1 MSAQP
6 PTPAKDGSAATPPAP
21 PAAPPSDVVNVEVD
35 GKVCQGRR
43 GQMII
48 HVTDA
53 QNAYVP
59 RFCYHDK
66 LPIAAN
72 CRMCLVEV
80 EKAPK
85 PLPACATPIAEGM
98 KIYTKSPKAIGA
110 QKATMEFLLINHP
123 LDCPICDQG
132 GECELQDL
140 AMGFGRD
147 AARFTERKRVVK
159 DKDIGPLVSTDMTRC
174 IHCTRCVRFGQD
186 IAGIQELG
194 TTGRGEHMEIGTY
207 VERAVEHELSGNIID
222 LCPVGALNSKPFRFR
237 ARAWEMTQ
245 AALVSPHDGVGTN
258 LYGHVLRGRLMRVV
272 PRAND
277 AINETWIADR
287 DRFSYEGVY
296 SADRLDAPMVRE
308 GGEWKRVTWEQAL
321 DLAAKGLKAAGADLA
336 TLASASATVEELY
349 LLSRL
354 TRGLGSANIDHRLR
368 QADFRDQAADPAA
381 PGLGGLAIAG
391 VDQLDALLV
400 VGSNLRRE
408 APVLAH
414 RVRKA
419 ARRGA
424 KVAFLNPARYD
435 YLFPVAAYLE
445 SAPGRQLTDL
455 AAVYAACLD
464 GAQPAKHLAALV
476 AGAQPNVGHRA
487 IAAALKAGQ
496 KRAVWLGA
504 LALRHP
510 AYADLRA
517 VAAGLAAATGA
528 TLATLA
534 EGGNAAGAYLAGAV
548 PHRDAGGI
556 PVAAAGR
563 HAREML
569 SSPHKAYLLF
579 GGTEPWADAPLAHA
593 DALRTLQ
600 GADFIV
606 AATPYADETLKSVAH
621 VLLPIST
628 FAETSGTYVN
638 FEGLWQSFAGAARPP
653 GEARPG
659 WKVLR
664 VLGNVTGLAHF
675 DYTSS
680 EEVREELRAR
690 CADIAAGPYQGAH
703 EPRPQNGAAAGDA
716 PRVPD
721 VPMYAIDAVLRRS
734 PSLQRTKEGKGA
746 ALVYGGAGA

>member
-1 MSAQP
+1 MS
-6 PTPAKDGSAATPPAP
+6 TPPNLVKEG
-21 PAAPPSDVVNVEVD
+21 AAPPSDVVNVEVD
-35 GKVCQGRR
+35 GKACQGRK

-48 HVTDA
+48 HVTDT
-53 QNAYVP
+53 QDAYVP
-59 RFCYHDK
+59 RFCYHEK
-66 LPIAAN
+66 LTIAAN

-85 PLPACATPIAEGM
+85 PLPACATPITEGM

-147 AARFTERKRVVK
+147 AARFNERKRVVK
-159 DKDIGPLVSTDMTRC
+159 DKDLGPLVSTDMTRC
-174 IHCTRCVRFGQD
+174 IHCTRCVRFTAE
-186 IAGIQELG
+186 IAGMQELG

-222 LCPVGALNSKPFRFR
+222 LCPVGALNSKPFRYR
-237 ARAWEMTQ
+237 ARGWEMTQ

-258 LYGHVLRGRLMRVV
+258 IYGHVLRGRLMRVV
-272 PRAND
+272 PRANE

-287 DRFSYEGVY
+287 DRYSYEGLY
-296 SADRLDAPMVRE
+296 SADRLGSPMVRE
-308 GGEWKRVTWEQAL
+308 DGEWKQVTWEVAL
-321 DLAAKGLKAAGADLA
+321 ETAARGLKAAGAELA

-354 TRGLGSANIDHRLR
+354 TRALGSANIDHRLR
-368 QADFRDQAADPAA
+368 QVDFRDQAADPAS
-381 PGLGGLAIAG
+381 PGLGGLAIAAI
-391 VDQLDALLV
+391 DQLDALLV

-419 ARRGA
+419 AKRGA

-445 SAPGRQLTDL
+445 SAPSRQLADL
-455 AAVYAACLD
+455 AAIYSAALD
-464 GAQPAKHLAALV
+464 GASAPKHLASLV
-476 AGAQPNVGHRA
+476 SGAQVNTAHRTIAGALKSGAKRA
-487 IAAALKAGQ
+487 I
-496 KRAVWLGA
+496 WLGA

-510 AYADLRA
+510 GYADLRA
-517 VAAGLAAATGA
+517 VAAGIAAATGA
-528 TLATLA
+528 SLGVLA
-534 EGGNAAGAYLAGAV
+534 EGGNAAGACLAGAI

-556 PVAAAGR
+556 PSATFGKS
-563 HAREML
+563 ARDML
-569 SSPHKAYLLF
+569 ASPQKAYLLF
-579 GGTEPWADAPLAHA
+579 GGVEPWSDAVRADAAPN
-593 DALRTLQ
+593 DALRSLE
-600 GADFIV
+600 GSSFVV
-606 AATPYADETLKSVAH
+606 AATPYADEKLKAVAH

-628 FAETSGTYVN
+628 FVETSGTYIN
-638 FEGLWQSFAGAARPP
+638 LEGLWQSFAGAAKPL
-653 GEARPG
+653 GETRPG

-664 VLGNVTGLAHF
+664 VLGNLAGVRDF
-675 DYTSS
+675 DYQSS

-690 CADIAAGPYQGAH
+690 CADLAAGSYQGTH
-703 EPRPQNGAAAGDA
+703 EPVLSKNGGGAGDA
-716 PRVPD
+716 RVVD
-721 VPMYAIDAVLRRS
+721 VPMYAIDAVLRRAS
-734 PSLQRTKEGKGA
+734 SLQRTREGKLA
-746 ALVYGGAGA
+746 PLVYGSVGGPGA

>member
-1 MSAQP
+1 MS
-6 PTPAKDGSAATPPAP
+6 TPADKAAPPPAP
-21 PAAPPSDVVNVEVD
+21 PAAPAPPSDVVNVEVD
-35 GKVCQGRR
+35 GKPCQGKKV
-43 GQMII
+43 QMII
-48 HVTDA
+48 HVSDA

-85 PLPACATPIAEGM
+85 PLPACATPITEGM
-98 KIYTKSPKAIGA
+98 KVFTKSPKAIGA

-147 AARFTERKRVVK
+147 AARFNERKRVVK

-194 TTGRGEHMEIGTY
+194 TTGRGEQMEIGTY

-222 LCPVGALNSKPFRFR
+222 LCPVGALNSKPFRYR
-237 ARAWEMTQ
+237 ARSWEMTQ

-258 LYGHVLRGRLMRVV
+258 VFGHILRGRLMRVV

-296 SADRLDAPMVRE
+296 SADRLGEPMVRD
-308 GGEWKRVTWEQAL
+308 GNEWKKVTWEAAL
-321 DLAAKGLKAAGADLA
+321 EAAAAGLKAAGADLA
-336 TLASASATVEELY
+336 TLASASATTEELY
-349 LLSRL
+349 LLGRL
-354 TRGLGSANIDHRLR
+354 TRGLGSGHIDHRLR
-368 QADFRDQAADPAA
+368 QVDFRDPQGDPAA
-381 PGLGGLAIAG
+381 PGLGGLAIA
-391 VDQLDALLV
+391 DIDKLDALLV
-400 VGSNLRRE
+400 VGCNLRRE

-419 ARRGA
+419 AGRGA
-424 KVAFLNPARYD
+424 KVAFLNPARYE

-445 SAPGRQLTDL
+445 SALAKQVADL
-455 AAVYAACLD
+455 AAVLASALD
-464 GAQPAKHLAALV
+464 GAAAPKNVAALV
-476 AGAQPNVGHRA
+476 SGAQVNTAHRA
-487 IAAALKAGQ
+487 LAAALKAGGS
-496 KRAVWLGA
+496 RAIWLGA

-510 AYADLRA
+510 AHADLRA
-517 VAAGLAAATGA
+517 LAAAIAQATGA
-528 TLATLA
+528 KLGTLA
-534 EGGNAAGAYLAGAV
+534 EGGNAAGAWLAGAV
-548 PHRDAGGI
+548 PHRDAAGI
-556 PVAAAGR
+556 ASASPG
-563 HAREML
+563 HNAREML
-569 SSPHKAYLLF
+569 AAGHKAFLLF
-579 GGTEPWADAPLAHA
+579 GGVEPWADGLGEQAQK
-593 DALRTLQ
+593 AL
-600 GADFIV
+600 GSASFVV
-606 AATPYADETLKSVAH
+606 AATPYADDALRSVAH
-621 VLLPIST
+621 VLLPIGT

-638 FEGLWQSFAGAARPP
+638 LEGLWQSFAGAAMPL

-664 VLGNVTGLAHF
+664 VLGNLAGIADF
-675 DYTSS
+675 DYQSS

-690 CADIAAGPYQGAH
+690 CADVVADSYRGTHEVKAPAA
-703 EPRPQNGAAAGDA
+703 DA
-716 PRVPD
+716 RVVD
-721 VPMYAIDAVLRRS
+721 VPMYAVDAVRRRA
-734 PSLQRTKEGKGA
+734 PSLQRTREGKVA
-746 ALVYGGAGA
+746 ALVHGGAGA

>member
-1 MSAQP
+1 MSAVP
-6 PTPAKDGSAATPPAP
+6 PVTPT
-21 PAAPPSDVVNVEVD
+21 APPSDVVNVEVD
-35 GKVCQGRR
+35 GKPCQGKK

-85 PLPACATPIAEGM
+85 PMPACATPIGEGM
-98 KIYTKSPKAIGA
+98 KIFTKSPKAIGA

-132 GECELQDL
+132 GACELQDL

-147 AARFTERKRVVK
+147 AARFNERKRVVK

-186 IAGIQELG
+186 VAGIQELG

-222 LCPVGALNSKPFRFR
+222 LCPVGALNSKPFRYR
-237 ARAWEMTQ
+237 ARSWEMTQ

-258 LYGHVLRGRLMRVV
+258 LFGHVLRGKLMRVV
-272 PRAND
+272 PRTND

-287 DRFSYEGVY
+287 DRFSYEGIY
-296 SADRLDAPMVRE
+296 SADRLGEPMVRE
-308 GGEWKRVTWEQAL
+308 GGEWKKVTWEVAL
-321 DLAAKGLKAAGADLA
+321 ETAAKGLKAAGADLA
-336 TLASASATVEELY
+336 TITSASATVEELY
-349 LLSRL
+349 LLSKL
-354 TRGLGSANIDHRLR
+354 TRALGSNNIDHRLR
-368 QADFRDQAADPAA
+368 QSDFRDQDADPAA
-381 PGLGGLAIAG
+381 PGLGGLSIAAI
-391 VDQLDALLV
+391 DQLDALLV

-419 ARRGA
+419 AKRGA
-424 KVAFLNPARYD
+424 KVAFLNPTRFD

-445 SAPGRQLTDL
+445 SPPARQLADL
-455 AAVYAACLD
+455 AAVYSACLD
-464 GAQPAKHLAALV
+464 GAAPPKHLASLV
-476 AGAQPNVGHRA
+476 AGAQANVGHRA
-487 IAAALKAGQ
+487 IATALKSGQ
-496 KRAVWLGA
+496 KRAIWLGA
-504 LALRHP
+504 LTTRHP

-517 VAAGLAAATGA
+517 VAAGIAAATGA
-528 TLATLA
+528 ALGVLA

-548 PHRDAGGI
+548 PHRE
-556 PVAAAGR
+556 AAGAKSAAVGKN
-563 HAREML
+563 AREL
-569 SSPHKAYLLF
+569 LTQPQKAYLLF
-579 GGTEPWADAPLAHA
+579 GGVEPWVDSLGVDAIKSLGA
-593 DALRTLQ
+593 
-600 GADFIV
+600 ADFVV
-606 AATPYADETLKSVAH
+606 AATPYADDALKAVAH

-638 FEGLWQSFAGAARPP
+638 LEGQWQSFAGAAKPL

-664 VLGNVTGLAHF
+664 VLGNLAGVAGF
-675 DYTSS
+675 DYQSS
-680 EEVREELRAR
+680 DELREELRAR
-690 CADIAAGPYQGAH
+690 CGDVAVGSYQGSH
-703 EPRPQNGAAAGDA
+703 EAKVSPQDV
-716 PRVPD
+716 RVVD
-721 VPMYAIDAVLRRS
+721 VPMYSVDAILRRS
-734 PSLQRTKEGKGA
+734 PSLQRTREGKGGA
-746 ALVYGGAGA
+746 VAYGGGQGA

>member
-1 MSAQP
+1 MSTP
-6 PTPAKDGSAATPPAP
+6 PPVTPA

-35 GKVCQGRR
+35 GKAAQGKK

-53 QNAYVP
+53 VDAYVP

-66 LPIAAN
+66 LTIAAN

-98 KIYTKSPKAIGA
+98 KIFTKSPKAIGA

-147 AARFTERKRVVK
+147 AARFNERKRVVK
-159 DKDIGPLVSTDMTRC
+159 DKDLGPLVSTDMTRC
-174 IHCTRCVRFGQD
+174 IHCTRCVRFTAE
-186 IAGIQELG
+186 IAGMQELG
-194 TTGRGEHMEIGTY
+194 TTGRGENMEIGTY
-207 VERAVEHELSGNIID
+207 IERAVEHELSGNIID
-222 LCPVGALNSKPFRFR
+222 LCPVGALNSKPFRYR
-237 ARAWEMTQ
+237 ARGWEMTQ

-258 LYGHVLRGRLMRVV
+258 LYGHVLRGRLMRMV
-272 PRAND
+272 PRANE

-287 DRFSYEGVY
+287 DRYSYEGLY
-296 SADRLDAPMVRE
+296 SADRLEAPMVRD
-308 GGEWKRVTWEQAL
+308 GGEWKRVTWEVAL
-321 DLAAKGLKAAGADLA
+321 EAAAKGLKAAGAELA
-336 TLASASATVEELY
+336 TLASSSATLEELY

-354 TRGLGSANIDHRLR
+354 TRGLGSDNIDHRLR
-368 QADFRDQAADPAA
+368 QQDFRDQSADPAA

-391 VDQLDALLV
+391 IDQLDALLV

-419 ARRGA
+419 ATRGA
-424 KVAFLNPARYD
+424 KVTFVNPARYD

-445 SAPGRQLTDL
+445 SSPSNQLVDL
-455 AAVYAACLD
+455 CAIYAAALD
-464 GAQPAKHLAALV
+464 GAAAPKHLAALV
-476 AGAQPNVGHRA
+476 SGAQVNTAHRT
-487 IAAALKAGQ
+487 IATALKSGQ
-496 KRAVWLGA
+496 KRAIWLGA

-510 AYADLRA
+510 AFADLRA
-517 VAAGLAAATGA
+517 VAAGIATATGA
-528 TLATLA
+528 ALGTLA

-556 PVAAAGR
+556 KSAATGKS
-563 HAREML
+563 ARDML
-569 SSPHKAYLLF
+569 AASQKAYLLF
-579 GGTEPWADAPLAHA
+579 GGVEPWSDSFGV
-593 DALRTLQ
+593 DALKSIG
-600 GADFIV
+600 GADFVV
-606 AATPYADETLKSVAH
+606 AATPFAEATLKNLAN

-628 FAETSGTYVN
+628 FVETSGTYVN
-638 FEGLWQSFAGAARPP
+638 LEGLWQSFAGAAKPI

-664 VLGNVTGLAHF
+664 VLGNLAGIQDF
-675 DYTSS
+675 DYQSS

-690 CADIAAGPYQGAH
+690 CADIAAASYRGTH
-703 EPRPQNGAAAGDA
+703 EARLSPVDA
-716 PRVPD
+716 RVVD
-721 VPMYAIDAVLRRS
+721 VPMYAIDAVLRRA
-734 PSLQRTKEGKGA
+734 PSLQRTREGKLA
-746 ALVYGGAGA
+746 PLVYGGAGG

>member
-1 MSAQP
+1 MSAVP
-6 PTPAKDGSAATPPAP
+6 PVT

-35 GKVCQGRR
+35 GKPCQGKK

-53 QNAYVP
+53 QKDAYVP

-98 KIYTKSPKAIGA
+98 KIFTKSPRAIGA

-147 AARFTERKRVVK
+147 AARFNERKRVVK

-194 TTGRGEHMEIGTY
+194 TTGRGEQMEIGTY
-207 VERAVEHELSGNIID
+207 VEKAVEHELSGNIID
-222 LCPVGALNSKPFRFR
+222 LCPVGALNSKPFRYR
-237 ARAWEMTQ
+237 ARSWEMTQ
-245 AALVSPHDGVGTN
+245 SALVSPHDGTGTN
-258 LYGHVLRGRLMRVV
+258 LFGHVLRGKLMRMV
-272 PRAND
+272 PRPND

-287 DRFSYEGVY
+287 DRYSYEGVY
-296 SADRLDAPMVRE
+296 SADRLEAPMVRE
-308 GGEWKRVTWEQAL
+308 GSEWKRVTWEAAL
-321 DLAAKGLKAAGADLA
+321 EKAAAGLKAAGADLA
-336 TLASASATVEELY
+336 TLANPSSTAEELY
-349 LLSRL
+349 LLAKI
-354 TRGLGSANIDHRLR
+354 TRALGSGNIDHRLR

-381 PGLGGLAIAG
+381 PGLGGLSIAAI
-391 VDQLDALLV
+391 DQLDALLV

-408 APVLAH
+408 APLLAH

-424 KVAFLNPARYD
+424 KITFLNPARYD

-445 SAPGRQLTDL
+445 SAPSKQVADL
-455 AAVYAACLD
+455 AAVYSAALD
-464 GAQPAKHLAALV
+464 GAAPAKHLASLV
-476 AGAQPNVGHRA
+476 GGAQPNVAHRA
-487 IAAALKAGQ
+487 LAAALKSGSKKAI
-496 KRAVWLGA
+496 WLGA

-510 AYADLRA
+510 AFADLRA
-517 VAAGLAAATGA
+517 LAAGLASVTGA
-528 TLATLA
+528 TLGTLT

-548 PHRDAGGI
+548 PHREPGGI
-556 PVAAAGR
+556 KSAAAGKN
-563 HAREML
+563 AREML
-569 SSPHKAYLLF
+569 ATSQKAYLLF
-579 GGTEPWADAPLAHA
+579 GGTEPWADALGN
-593 DALRTLQ
+593 DALKALA
-600 GADFIV
+600 GASFVV

-621 VLLPIST
+621 VLLPIGT
-628 FAETSGTYVN
+628 FVETSGTYIN
-638 FEGLWQSFAGAARPP
+638 FEGLWQSCAGAAKPL

-664 VLGNVTGLAHF
+664 VLGNLAGVPQF
-675 DYTSS
+675 DYQSS
-680 EEVREELRAR
+680 EEVREELRAL
-690 CADIAAGPYQGAH
+690 CGDVAASSYQGSH
-703 EPRPQNGAAAGDA
+703 EVRGSASDA
-716 PRVPD
+716 RVVD
-721 VPMYAIDAVLRRS
+721 VPMYAVDAILRRA

-746 ALVYGGAGA
+746 AVVYGAGA

>member
-6 PTPAKDGSAATPPAP
+6 PVTTPP

-35 GKVCQGRR
+35 GKVCQGKK

-53 QNAYVP
+53 QDAYVP

-85 PLPACATPIAEGM
+85 PLPACATPITEGM
-98 KIYTKSPKAIGA
+98 KIFTKSPKAIGA

-147 AARFTERKRVVK
+147 AARFNERKRVVK
-159 DKDIGPLVSTDMTRC
+159 DKDLGPLVSTDMTRC
-174 IHCTRCVRFGQD
+174 IHCTRCVRFTSE

-194 TTGRGEHMEIGTY
+194 TTGRGENMEIGTY
-207 VERAVEHELSGNIID
+207 VERAVTHEMSGNIID
-222 LCPVGALNSKPFRFR
+222 LCPVGALNSKPFRYR
-237 ARAWEMTQ
+237 ARSWEMTQ
-245 AALVSPHDGVGTN
+245 AALISPHDGVGSN
-258 LYGHVLRGRLMRVV
+258 LYGHVLRGRLMRIV
-272 PRAND
+272 PRPNE

-287 DRFSYEGVY
+287 DRYSYEGIY
-296 SADRLDAPMVRE
+296 SADRVTSPMVRE
-308 GGEWKRVTWEQAL
+308 GADWKQVTWEIAL
-321 DLAAKGLKAAGADLA
+321 ETAARGLKAAGAELA

-354 TRGLGSANIDHRLR
+354 TRALGSNNIDHRLR

-381 PGLGGLAIAG
+381 PGLGGLMIAG

-408 APVLAH
+408 VPLLAH

-419 ARRGA
+419 AKRGA
-424 KVAFLNPARYD
+424 KVAFLNPARFD

-445 SAPGRQLTDL
+445 SSPAKQLADL
-455 AAVYAACLD
+455 AAIYAAALD
-464 GAQPAKHLAALV
+464 GAAAPAHLAALV
-476 AGAQPNVGHRA
+476 GAAQVNTAHRS
-487 IAAALKAGQ
+487 IAATLKSGQ
-496 KRAVWLGA
+496 KRAIWLGA
-504 LALRHP
+504 LALRHA

-517 VAAGLAAATGA
+517 VAAALAAATGA
-528 TLATLA
+528 TLGTLA

-548 PHRDAGGI
+548 PHRDAAGI
-556 PVAAAGR
+556 QPATVGK
-563 HAREML
+563 HAREL
-569 SSPHKAYLLF
+569 LAGPQKAYLLF
-579 GGTEPWADAPLAHA
+579 GGAEPWADGLAA
-593 DALRTLQ
+593 DAQRALA
-600 GADFIV
+600 GAEFVV

-628 FAETSGTYVN
+628 FVETSGTYVN
-638 FEGLWQSFAGAARPP
+638 LEGLWQSFTGAAKPL

-664 VLGNVTGLAHF
+664 VLGNLADVREF
-675 DYTSS
+675 DYQSS
-680 EEVREELRAR
+680 EEVREELRLR
-690 CADIAAGPYQGAH
+690 CADIGASSYQGKH
-703 EPRPQNGAAAGDA
+703 EAKATATGDV
-716 PRVPD
+716 RVVD
-721 VPMYAIDAVLRRS
+721 VPMYSIDAVLRRA
-734 PSLQRTKEGKGA
+734 PSLQRTREGKGA
-746 ALVYGGAGA
+746 AVVYGVSGA

>member
-1 MSAQP
+1 MSAVPPVTTPP
-6 PTPAKDGSAATPPAP
+6 PT
-21 PAAPPSDVVNVEVD
+21 APPSDVVNVEVD
-35 GKVCQGRR
+35 GKPCQGKK

-85 PLPACATPIAEGM
+85 PLPACATPIGEGM
-98 KIYTKSPKAIGA
+98 KIFTKSPKAIGA

-147 AARFTERKRVVK
+147 LARFNERKRVVK

-207 VERAVEHELSGNIID
+207 VEKAVEHELSGNIID
-222 LCPVGALNSKPFRFR
+222 LCPVGALNSKPFRYR
-237 ARAWEMTQ
+237 ARSWEMTQ

-258 LYGHVLRGRLMRVV
+258 LFGHVLRGKLMRVV
-272 PRAND
+272 PRPND

-287 DRFSYEGVY
+287 DRYSYEGIY
-296 SADRLDAPMVRE
+296 SQDRLEAPMVRE
-308 GGEWKRVTWEQAL
+308 NGEWKRVSWEVAL
-321 DLAAKGLKAAGADLA
+321 ETAAKALKGAGSEVA
-336 TLASASATVEELY
+336 TLASNSATVEELY
-349 LLSRL
+349 LLGKL
-354 TRGLGSANIDHRLR
+354 TRALGSANIDHRLR
-368 QADFRDQAADPAA
+368 QADFRDEAGDPAA
-381 PGLGGLAIAG
+381 PGLGGLAIAAI
-391 VDQLDALLV
+391 DQLDALLI

-419 ARRGA
+419 AKRGA
-424 KVAFLNPARYD
+424 KVTFLNPSRYD
-435 YLFPVAAYLE
+435 YLFPVAAYIE
-445 SAPGRQLTDL
+445 SSPAKQISDL
-455 AAVYAACLD
+455 AAIYSACLD
-464 GAQPAKHLAALV
+464 GAAPPAHLKTLMG
-476 AGAQPNVGHRA
+476 GAQANLAHKAV
-487 IAAALKAGQ
+487 AAALKSGQ
-496 KRAVWLGA
+496 KRAIWLGA

-517 VAAGLAAATGA
+517 VAAGIAAATGA
-528 TLATLA
+528 TLGTLA

-548 PHRDAGGI
+548 PHREPGGTRSGI
-556 PVAAAGR
+556 TGKN
-563 HAREML
+563 AREMF
-569 SSPHKAYLLF
+569 SQSQKAYLLF
-579 GGTEPWADAPLAHA
+579 GGAEPWADGLGA
-593 DALRTLQ
+593 DAIKALT
-600 GADFIV
+600 GAGFVV
-606 AATPYADETLKSVAH
+606 AATPYADDTLRSVAH

-628 FAETSGTYVN
+628 FVETSGTYVN
-638 FEGLWQSFAGAARPP
+638 LEGLWQSFAGAAKPL

-664 VLGNVTGLAHF
+664 VLGNLANVADF
-675 DYTSS
+675 DYQSS
-680 EEVREELRAR
+680 EEVREEVRAL
-690 CADIAAGPYQGAH
+690 CGGVTQASYHGSH
-703 EPRPQNGAAAGDA
+703 EAKVSDVDA
-716 PRVPD
+716 RVVD
-721 VPMYAIDAVLRRS
+721 VPMYAIDAVLRRAQ
-734 PSLQRTKEGKGA
+734 SLQRTKEGKLA
-746 ALVYGGAGA
+746 AVVFGSVSS